1 MIKNLGDQQKKWK
14 EFNVKPFETV
24 IAIQGVEFVE
34 VLVDPAGQDIIAC
47 KAFQDTI
54 LEVSIP
60 TLIFIQL
67 LYMITLMIHS

>member
-14 EFNVKPFETV
+14 EFNVKSFETV

-34 VLVDPAGQDIIAC
+34 VLVDPAGQDIIVC

-60 TLIFIQL
+60 SLLEFLFSYFICLI
-67 LYMITLMIHS
+67 